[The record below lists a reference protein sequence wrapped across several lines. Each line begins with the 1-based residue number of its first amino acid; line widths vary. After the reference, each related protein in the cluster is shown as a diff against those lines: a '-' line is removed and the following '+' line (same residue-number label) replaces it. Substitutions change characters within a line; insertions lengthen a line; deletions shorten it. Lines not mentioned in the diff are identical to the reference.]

1 MALTKVSGSII
12 KDPLNLGEVSIG
24 GTLTYQ
30 DVTNVDSLG
39 IGTFRA
45 GINVSGGQLDVG
57 SNIKIGNAGVI
68 TATSLVATN
77 ATLLAGGTADFRGG
91 FISNAGVSTFAGNI
105 DANGDIDVDGHT
117 NLDNVSIAGVSTVST
132 RLNINTVSGTRLA
145 VAGTNYPWRGM
156 FMIKDT
162 TTGSGAQPYM
172 TFWNGSEANDG
183 NNTGLEG
190 RVGLVNGGASNERF
204 DFWSYRTGTPVSF
217 ATQGTERLRIASDG
231 QVSISSDGTTDG
243 LLTIKGDSDQ
253 VGTPSIRL
261 LDGSDTREVSIS
273 NTSGDFVASVHGNDN
288 AIHGHIKMF
297 ESGIIDFNNG
307 GASGSNSNRLRIDT
321 AGVARFINPTGEL
334 KIASSTNND
343 AGKIIFQENTTVAW
357 SLEAQR
363 ANGYF
368 RILDEYNGNSG
379 SPQERF
385 RIEPADNGNTTIEDN
400 NLVIKKTSLAGN
412 GIGGITIGK
421 DVSGTDGCIQ
431 INSVNT
437 GSDTDQIGI
446 DFKTHK
452 STAGSAVP
460 QETLR
465 ITHSGRLLQ
474 REYPYTDSY
483 QASNWGGAYYL
494 KGGWMR
500 FNSNFSNPTKDLVIL
515 PDGGNTNSGMFIK
528 VTVCQIDYP
537 GNDRGLGAIHIGY
550 ASAKRTGDGSGK
562 WYVQNGN
569 MAMESGSNFHGNF
582 SNVGTLNWQNGNTSD
597 TNTLRYIA
605 NRVTNYDRYD
615 VQVEV
620 WQNGNC
626 AYYLHSDFLTQ

>member
-68 TATSLVATN
+68 TATTFVGALTGTASGNPTLSSGANNRVVTATGANALSGESNLTFDGTNFSVTGAANVAGTLILQPGGTAWSTTN
-77 ATLLAGGTADFRGG
+77 TRPQLGRQADGELRLGAGSDSSSIVTLYTSPSAGGT
-91 FISNAGVSTFAGNI
+91 
-105 DANGDIDVDGHT
+105 
-117 NLDNVSIAGVSTVST
+117 
-132 RLNINTVSGTRLA
+132 LA
-145 VAGTNYPWRGM
+145 
-156 FMIKDT
+156 
-162 TTGSGAQPYM
+162 
-172 TFWNGSEANDG
+172 
-183 NNTGLEG
+183 
-190 RVGLVNGGASNERF
+190 
-204 DFWSYRTGTPVSF
+204 
-217 ATQGTERLRIASDG
+217 ERLRIASDG

-500 FNSNFSNPTKDLVIL
+500 FSSNFSNPTKDLVIL

>member
-217 ATQGTERLRIASDG
+217 ATQGTERLRID
-231 QVSISSDGTTDG
+231 SSGRVLIGNNTDDIGDGTLQVYTSDRKHPAIRTNSSNANGYPMLSDSYKSDESQVNIGVMYSSSKLVLSTSVKVSDAADNTYLSSQDTFAARPCALTMDHDG
-243 LLTIKGDSDQ
+243 VLAFLNT
-253 VGTPSIRL
+253 
-261 LDGSDTREVSIS
+261 
-273 NTSGDFVASVHGNDN
+273 NTSATTTTDSAVSLT
-288 AIHGHIKMF
+288 
-297 ESGIIDFNNG
+297 E
-307 GASGSNSNRLRIDT
+307 RLRITSD
-321 AGVARFINPTGEL
+321 
-334 KIASSTNND
+334 
-343 AGKIIFQENTTVAW
+343 GKI
-357 SLEAQR
+357 
-363 ANGYF
+363 
-368 RILDEYNGNSG
+368 
-379 SPQERF
+379 
-385 RIEPADNGNTTIEDN
+385 
-400 NLVIKKTSLAGN
+400 
-412 GIGGITIGK
+412 GIN
-421 DVSGTDGCIQ
+421 D
-431 INSVNT
+431 
-437 GSDTDQIGI
+437 
-446 DFKTHK
+446 
-452 STAGSAVP
+452 ST
-460 QETLR
+460 
-465 ITHSGRLLQ
+465 
-474 REYPYTDSY
+474 
-483 QASNWGGAYYL
+483 
-494 KGGWMR
+494 
-500 FNSNFSNPTKDLVIL
+500 
-515 PDGGNTNSGMFIK
+515 
-528 VTVCQIDYP
+528 
-537 GNDRGLGAIHIGY
+537 
-550 ASAKRTGDGSGK
+550 
-562 WYVQNGN
+562 
-569 MAMESGSNFHGNF
+569 
-582 SNVGTLNWQNGNTSD
+582 
-597 TNTLRYIA
+597 
-605 NRVTNYDRYD
+605 
-615 VQVEV
+615 
-620 WQNGNC
+620 
-626 AYYLHSDFLTQ
+626 